1 MHLPG
6 SLVCVQLGTY
16 CMNDQSR
23 SSGHQWDHRLMEL
36 IDIETWDWWKSQ
48 VYVLR
53 EGKSYAEAEALFFE
67 FKL

>member
-1 MHLPG
+1 
-6 SLVCVQLGTY
+6 
-16 CMNDQSR
+16 MNDQSR

>member
-1 MHLPG
+1 
-6 SLVCVQLGTY
+6 
-16 CMNDQSR
+16 
-23 SSGHQWDHRLMEL
+23 MEL

-53 EGKSYAEAEALFFE
+53 ESKSYAEAEALFFE